1 MRLLRLSIG
10 LLVFFVAAGAVV
22 NPALATGAVWV
33 NVEPDDVRHGDTEQ
47 SMAVFVEGVDGSAEF
62 VVNVTPLAAAGVDLS
77 AAAVE
82 ADGPADVSIDPALD
96 RSGDTAL
103 VRVSLDTETDR
114 TTDVSFEVTLTGLE
128 TANATHTRLEYGI
141 EYADDQRRSQTFEL
155 RDPDLPW
162 VSPLTRTDDLLTGQR
177 NASQHTVIRLDE
189 VPAAEAATVRID
201 VSALAERNVS
211 LAEATVTAR
220 LTDPDT
226 GAAIEVVERNGRA
239 VELTLSTAAETDVTI
254 ELALHGLDTRDAEPA
269 DDLRYGIEFAGA
281 AGTMSGAAQPFGLYP
296 PGGTPTATPP
306 PTNGLTTT
314 PSPPPTTSEGR
325 GSPGGPVGS
334 TPGFGPA
341 AAVLA
346 LLLVAVVARTRT
358 P

>member
-1 MRLLRLSIG
+1 MRLFRLSIG

-22 NPALATGAVWV
+22 NPALATGSVWV
-33 NVEPDDVRHGDTEQ
+33 NVEPDDLQHGDTEQ

-82 ADGPADVSIDPALD
+82 ADGPADVSIDPTLD
-96 RSGDTAL
+96 RSGDAAL
-103 VRVSLDTETDR
+103 VRVRLDTETDR

-128 TANATHTRLEYGI
+128 TANATHTRIEYGI
-141 EYADDQRRSQTFEL
+141 ENGGDQRRSQTFEL
-155 RDPDLPW
+155 QNPDLPW
-162 VSPLTRTDDLLTGQR
+162 VSPLTRTDDLLTRQR
-177 NASQHTVIRLDE
+177 NASQYTAVRLDE

-201 VSALAERNVS
+201 LSALAERNVS
-211 LAEATVTAR
+211 LADATVTVR
-220 LTDPDT
+220 LTYPDN
-226 GAAIEVVERNGRA
+226 GAAIEMVERNGSS
-239 VELTLSTAAETDVTI
+239 VELTLSTADETDLAI
-254 ELALHGLDTRDAEPA
+254 ELTLHGLDTRDAEPA
-269 DDLRYGIEFAGA
+269 DDLRYVIEFTGA
-281 AGTMSGAAQPFGLYP
+281 AGTMSAPAQPFGLYP
-296 PGGTPTATPP
+296 PGDTPTATPP

-314 PSPPPTTSEGR
+314 PSPPPTTTEGG
-325 GSPGGPVGS
+325 GSHEGPIGS